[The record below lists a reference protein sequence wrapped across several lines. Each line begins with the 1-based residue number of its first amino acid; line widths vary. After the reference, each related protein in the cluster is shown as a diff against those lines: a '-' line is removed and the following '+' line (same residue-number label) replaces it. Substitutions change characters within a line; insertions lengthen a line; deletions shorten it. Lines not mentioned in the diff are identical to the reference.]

1 MEFRFLFLKK
11 YRKGCRVQENLKT
24 AKSDF
29 LETDAL
35 TNLNNEGKYLK
46 AGENLQY
53 IITDYYRKRSK
64 NSMAIPIELINERR
78 TSYDVKRYIELLTEA
93 CNPVT

>member
-1 MEFRFLFLKK
+1 M
-11 YRKGCRVQENLKT
+11 
-24 AKSDF
+24 
-29 LETDAL
+29 ETDAL

-46 AGENLQY
+46 AGEILQY
-53 IITDYYRKRSK
+53 IITDCYRKRSK

-78 TSYDVKRYIELLTEA
+78 TSYDVKRYIELLAEA